1 MLHLKIKMLIQEEKG
16 AVGVPWE
23 VDGLRC
29 VVSAVAASA
38 TTLLRIVACVRN
50 RGQATTRRWRRRQ
63 RQCACCAKPG
73 KMGAASPQAF
83 QDGVPDGL
91 ERARPAHRRCV
102 LEHAGGNMHHEVPEQ
117 PNQYRRNPAIPS
129 SPLVTDFA
137 YSLRWMM
144 MSGATENSELGFTH
158 FSGSSMTTPR

>member
-16 AVGVPWE
+16 AVGVPWFMLYTSCIYASQ
-23 VDGLRC
+23 GGGWACLRC
-29 VVSAVAASA
+29 VVSTVAASA
-38 TTLLRIVACVRN
+38 ATLLRIVACVRN

-91 ERARPAHRRCV
+91 ERARPAHRRC
-102 LEHAGGNMHHEVPEQ
+102 LGARRRQHAP
-117 PNQYRRNPAIPS
+117 
-129 SPLVTDFA
+129 
-137 YSLRWMM
+137 
-144 MSGATENSELGFTH
+144 
-158 FSGSSMTTPR
+158 